1 MAQGYLVTGA
11 TGFIGGHVARAA
23 VEHGHG
29 VATIARPASDAK
41 DLESAGVT
49 IIRGDL
55 LDRASV
61 DQALDGANVIVHCAG
76 KVGDRGTLEE
86 YRPINAEA
94 LQALLDACKNR
105 PISRFIHM
113 SSLG

>member
-1 MAQGYLVTGA
+1 MAQAYLVTGA
-11 TGFIGGHVARAA
+11 TGFIGGHVARSAL
-23 VEHGHG
+23 ERGHH

-55 LDRASV
+55 LDQATV
-61 DQALDGANVIVHCAG
+61 AKALDGADVIVHCAG
-76 KVGDRGTLEE
+76 KVGDRGALEE
-86 YRPINAEA
+86 YRPVNVES

-105 PISRFIHM
+105 RI
-113 SSLG
+113 